1 MNLFFLSFSLVF
13 ALFLSSCTDESKE
26 ATTVIS
32 DDDSFNDLKVQ
43 SNSKYTLQTVSG
55 KKINLE
61 YKNQVLSSK
70 DYAGKIVLIN
80 FWATWC
86 KPCIEEMPSFNS
98 LSQKYKDKF
107 IIIGILFERNKNK
120 KDLIDFIKKYK
131 IKFPITFGEE
141 NFRIAK
147 AFDDVS
153 MIPESFIF
161 DKNGKLVKKF
171 IGKIKEKDLDF
182 FINNETLK

>member
-13 ALFLSSCTDESKE
+13 TLFLSSCTDKSKE

-32 DDDSFNDLKVQ
+32 DDGSFNDLKIQ
-43 SNSKYTLQTVSG
+43 SNSKYTLTTTKEES
-55 KKINLE
+55 INLE
-61 YKNQVLSSK
+61 FKNQILSSK
-70 DYAGKIVLIN
+70 DYEGKIILLN

-86 KPCIEEMPSFNS
+86 KPCIEEMPSFNN

-107 IIIGILFERNKNK
+107 IIIGILFERNKDK
-120 KDLIDFIKKYK
+120 KELNDFIIKYK
-131 IKFPITFGEE
+131 IKFPITLGEE

-153 MIPESFIF
+153 MIPESFLF

-171 IGKIKEKDLDF
+171 LGKIEEKDLEF
-182 FINNETLK
+182 FIKNNILK